1 MTFDLKTHFK
11 NINYEKDI
19 LPAAGSSFV
28 DKRQLLR
35 AMGFRPKAAISNV
48 MEQLLSNMKP
58 KRFLAK
64 RFAFISGKVSKYYM
78 NDSFFVAVN
87 KNETINSSN
96 DASEVFKLSFLLD
109 QVMGEYHP
117 LDWETFVKNEQ
128 SQELRIVATLLN
140 NMSTV
145 LFSRRQGHYHDL
157 PSLLRC
163 MRASMLVPGITGD
176 LMAIPNS
183 GSSRIPFFI
192 SDKTFKVIDRTINI
206 SNSDTVFNITDID
219 PATTNA
225 RWMPSW
231 LLKPYSSARVLAN
244 DSFLP
249 PIPVVDAFLCEP
261 MPYRSAVEEGAT
273 HIVML
278 RTRPDPVSTKQQLCV
293 LILRFFSLHSQCPV
307 LGKGPGLFESIIA
320 PLFFNR
326 YGLHEPIEWLLNQE
340 HHLVYA
346 KDGRHLLGNCY
357 YFHTN

>member
-1 MTFDLKTHFK
+1 M
-11 NINYEKDI
+11 
-19 LPAAGSSFV
+19 

-64 RFAFISGKVSKYYM
+64 RFAFISGKVAKHHM

-87 KNETINSSN
+87 KNETINSSSN

-140 NMSTV
+140 NMSTI
-145 LFSRRQGHYHDL
+145 LFSRRQGHYNDL

-183 GSSRIPFFI
+183 GLSRIPFFV
-192 SDKTFKVIDRTINI
+192 SDKAFKVIDRTIN
-206 SNSDTVFNITDID
+206 VDID
-219 PATTNA
+219 PATTNP
-225 RWMPSW
+225 RWMPTW
-231 LLKPYSSARVLAN
+231 LLKPYSGARVLDN
-244 DSFLP
+244 DTLLP

-293 LILRFFSLHSQCPV
+293 LILRFFSLHS
-307 LGKGPGLFESIIA
+307 
-320 PLFFNR
+320 
-326 YGLHEPIEWLLNQE
+326 
-340 HHLVYA
+340 
-346 KDGRHLLGNCY
+346 
-357 YFHTN
+357 